1 MRSLRIEVKDPQA
14 LELIAQL
21 GKALDVPVHGRCKA
35 GDVDY
40 AFWVPGGNHLRD
52 FFIQAHPRRV
62 DNHGVHFGDL
72 GVPLLH
78 R

>member
-1 MRSLRIEVKDPQA
+1 MGRLGIEVKDPQA
-14 LELIAQL
+14 LGLVAKI
-21 GKALDVPVHGRCKA
+21 GKAFDVPVHGRGKA

-40 AFWVPGGNHLRD
+40 AFWVPGGNHLWHCLV
-52 FFIQAHPRRV
+52 QANPRGI